1 MSQAAQQTF
10 LTILSAFPMVPV
22 NAFFFGTPR
31 QLLLYMYTTKSS
43 IIVLIYNPIRHKNNL
58 DNISSRR
65 LKYKKPDNS
74 VPV

>member
-1 MSQAAQQTF
+1 MSQASQQTF
-10 LTILSAFPMVPV
+10 LTILSAIPMVPV
-22 NAFFFGTPR
+22 YASLGTSR
-31 QLLLYMYTTKSS
+31 QLLLYIYTTQSS
-43 IIVLIYNPIRHKNNL
+43 EIVLLFDPIRHKNNL